1 MHMHAHTCTYSP
13 PHTEQAG
20 KQRQCVSLLRL
31 EMIYLSPERLH
42 HRHKLHYHSMP
53 LTCGEELSHCM
64 AWAIDY
70 SLKIQ
75 IPASPIHCEGEWCVM
90 CAVCVCVSVDVCLKQ
105 KLSSLAIGPKA
116 NWYTARS
123 AHRNHTTYTQ
133 PTDEDMHQISHSI
146 GPVCLYCGHTLHSW
160 KRWGVLATSWL
171 HY

>member
-53 LTCGEELSHCM
+53 LTYGGRALTLHGLSYRLLLENTNSSQPNSQ
-64 AWAIDY
+64 W
-70 SLKIQ
+70 
-75 IPASPIHCEGEWCVM
+75 GWVM

-123 AHRNHTTYTQ
+123 AHRNHMYTTNRWRYA
-133 PTDEDMHQISHSI
+133 QISHSI

-160 KRWGVLATSWL
+160 KRWGVLATSWP

>member
-1 MHMHAHTCTYSP
+1 MHAHACTYMHIQP
-13 PHTEQAG
+13 PTHRTGRQAEAM
-20 KQRQCVSLLRL
+20 CVLTKAWNDLFKSREASSQTQIALSQHATDIWGRALTLHGLSYRLL
-31 EMIYLSPERLH
+31 
-42 HRHKLHYHSMP
+42 
-53 LTCGEELSHCM
+53 
-64 AWAIDY
+64 
-70 SLKIQ
+70 LKNTNSSQ
-75 IPASPIHCEGEWCVM
+75 PNSQWGWVM